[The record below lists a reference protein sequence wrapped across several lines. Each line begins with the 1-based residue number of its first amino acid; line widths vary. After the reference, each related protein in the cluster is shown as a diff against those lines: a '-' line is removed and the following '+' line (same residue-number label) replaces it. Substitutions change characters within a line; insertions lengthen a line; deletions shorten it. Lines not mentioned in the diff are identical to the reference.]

1 MQVLKD
7 EVRNNIL
14 SAARSEFRKKGYL
27 QASLRQIALEA
38 GMTIGNIYH
47 YYKNKE
53 QLFDAIVQPDKE
65 QYTAYLADI
74 RERIQR
80 SYASEEPNATEYFNN
95 IEVAMTRLFKTY
107 STELTI
113 LLNQSKGSKYEP
125 IKSDLVK
132 LTFSLLE
139 SLLIKSR
146 ATGSI
151 LNTRDHALAQML
163 ASTVVEGLCLILRDN
178 DESQTIEHLV
188 DQFLYLYSEGI
199 TAILTKNKIKE
210 I

>member
-27 QASLRQIALEA
+27 QASLRQIAFEA

-53 QLFDAIVQPDKE
+53 QLFDAIVQPVKE
-65 QYTAYLADI
+65 QYSAYLADI
-74 RERIQR
+74 RERIQL

-146 ATGSI
+146 ATGST

-188 DQFLYLYSEGI
+188 DQFLYLYGEGI
-199 TAILTKNKIKE
+199 TAILTKNKIEE